1 MVWKR
6 WSGSVRWQ
14 EDSWQPKSL
23 MSRQPG
29 SSLGQVPTPRGGPRS
44 GKGSSGVRNF
54 SYEMVADA
62 SSDMV
67 GDGLVRALSGPGLL
81 PRPPLP
87 LPPHSNLSAVPAAP
101 GCAHRSSLQAEC
113 RDPPPPGECQAARR
127 GCSGPHRPAGHPVS
141 PSLASASASVVAAA
155 AAQPSPAQSA

>member
-1 MVWKR
+1 MGDGAYGSADPGRSTRLGGDPPAPDLRQGCGQSAIPPSGGTYLLVWKR

-54 SYEMVADA
+54 SYEVVADA
-62 SSDMV
+62 SSDMA
-67 GDGLVRALSGPGLL
+67 GDGLARVTSLGLGCSHI
-81 PRPPLP
+81 RPCS
-87 LPPHSNLSAVPAAP
+87 HSNLSSVAAAP
-101 GCAHRSSLQAEC
+101 GCASHSS
-113 RDPPPPGECQAARR
+113 
-127 GCSGPHRPAGHPVS
+127 PAG
-141 PSLASASASVVAAA
+141 
-155 AAQPSPAQSA
+155 